1 MKGNLILNTKLLT
14 LLAII
19 GFNIC
24 GFSQKTIKTQQDS
37 IQTISNN
44 KKEMQMTNLSVY
56 LFFNGNCKQAMEFY
70 KTCFGGELIQTSIGQ
85 SPMKSIFPE
94 SMYDKTINARLIN
107 KNFDITASDWLRP
120 GESPVRG
127 NMVCLY
133 LNGGNI
139 QQLKSLFDKLSQE
152 GDVTDPLKF
161 EIFGTYGALNDKF
174 GVRWMF
180 HTDQKD

>member
-1 MKGNLILNTKLLT
+1 MKGNLILNVKLLI

-19 GFNIC
+19 GFNTC
-24 GFSQKTIKTQQDS
+24 AFAQKTIKPQQDS
-37 IQTISNN
+37 IQPISNN
-44 KKEMQMTNLSVY
+44 KKKIQRINISIY

-70 KTCFGGELIQTSIGQ
+70 KACFGGELIQTSVGQ
-85 SPMKSIFPE
+85 SPMKNIFPE
-94 SMYDKTINARLIN
+94 SMYDKTINARLN
-107 KNFDITASDWLRP
+107 NENFDITASDWLRP
-120 GESPVRG
+120 GEPPVRG

-133 LNGGNI
+133 LSGNI
-139 QQLKSLFDKLSQE
+139 QQLKTIFDKLSQE
-152 GDVTDPLKF
+152 GDITDPLKF